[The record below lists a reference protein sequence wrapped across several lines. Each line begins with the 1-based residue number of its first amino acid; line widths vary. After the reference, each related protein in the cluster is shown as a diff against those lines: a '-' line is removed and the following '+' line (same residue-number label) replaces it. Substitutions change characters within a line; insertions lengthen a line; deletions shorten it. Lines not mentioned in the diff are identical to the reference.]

1 MTVPLQ
7 TVLEKLGLLGF
18 KRGGGEPGMKMAKCL
33 QKKRHQLL
41 ACFTIVLLVL
51 IQLML
56 DQVANFSVLDAS
68 LEVISHT
75 NEDL

>member
-1 MTVPLQ
+1 
-7 TVLEKLGLLGF
+7 
-18 KRGGGEPGMKMAKCL
+18 MKMAKCL